1 MKKFSLAL
9 LSVLFLGC
17 DQSVLNT
24 AEALEIQFAYG
35 ANYCGGSNDF
45 GVPQCV
51 IVQAKDNVVIEEA
64 IINRGNCNYTMYIGR
79 LMGDNR
85 VQAYMNKYPQRVIRK
100 NGEFQTIQLMD
111 KNGNLVQWEL
121 FSLLGGS
128 LYNISHKEKE
138 LYDSLDDESK
148 TLFYKVDFFDKELA
162 FGQKAVLNV
171 QCKAADILEV
181 VLKTKQGVFEYKNEA
196 K

>member
-1 MKKFSLAL
+1 
-9 LSVLFLGC
+9 
-17 DQSVLNT
+17 
-24 AEALEIQFAYG
+24 
-35 ANYCGGSNDF
+35 
-45 GVPQCV
+45 
-51 IVQAKDNVVIEEA
+51 
-64 IINRGNCNYTMYIGR
+64 MYIGR

-171 QCKAADILEV
+171 
-181 VLKTKQGVFEYKNEA
+181 
-196 K
+196 

>member
-24 AEALEIQFAYG
+24 AEAPEIQFAYG
-35 ANYCGGSNDF
+35 ANYCGGFSFSN
-45 GVPQCV
+45 CI

-64 IINRGNCNYTMYIGR
+64 IINRGNCNYSMYIGR
-79 LMGDNR
+79 SMSDNR

-100 NGEFQTIQLMD
+100 NGKFQTIQLMD

-121 FSLLGGS
+121 FSLLGVS
-128 LYNISHKEKE
+128 LNSISHKEKE

-162 FGQKAVLNV
+162 FGQKAVLDV
-171 QCKAADILEV
+171 KCKAADILEV